1 MSSSISDEGFV
12 QDYELNTKQ
21 ELWLYCRLCRNA
33 FPVVFK
39 PRHRKVK
46 LKCVC
51 GHEGTLDTMDVFS
64 EEDEAREH
72 AAFYE
77 KVYRAAKSA
86 LADAGIPIP
95 PSGKYAKVE
104 DIHQDSG
111 FESYFDV
118 LSDQSAI
125 QDGYFEES
133 ESGVT
138 PSSITAHLAEFDNRL
153 AATADD
159 VYAQHQV
166 LSEIVTWTY
175 CRRHMNPMAE
185 QRFYE
190 ACKRDILL
198 AEQVIQEVKAR
209 LRRGEKARLSFSSF
223 KHLLI
228 ALEDDAEYEE
238 ALEVA
243 EQAADLGLKGYA
255 EKAARLREQLRRS
268 DPDARR

>member
-1 MSSSISDEGFV
+1 MSDEGFV
-12 QDYELNTKQ
+12 QDYDLNAEQ
-21 ELWLYCRLCRNA
+21 ELWLYCRLCRNT

-46 LKCVC
+46 LMCVC
-51 GHEGTLDTMDVFS
+51 GHEGTLDTMDVFR
-64 EEDEAREH
+64 EEREAKDH

-77 KVYRAAKSA
+77 KVYRAAKDA
-86 LADAGIPIP
+86 LVDAGLPIP
-95 PSGKYAKVE
+95 PSGKYAKIE
-104 DIHQDSG
+104 DIHNDSG

-118 LSDQSAI
+118 MHDQSAI
-125 QDGYFEES
+125 EDGYFEQS

-138 PSSITAHLAEFDNRL
+138 PAGISAQLAEFDNRL

-159 VYAQHQV
+159 LYAQHQV

-175 CRRHMNPMAE
+175 CRRHLNPIAE
-185 QRFYE
+185 QRFFE
-190 ACKRDILL
+190 ACKRDIML

-209 LRRGEKARLSFSSF
+209 MKRGEKLRLSFSSF

-228 ALEDDAEYEE
+228 VHEEDAEYEE

-243 EQAADLGLKGYA
+243 EQAALLGLKGYA
-255 EKAARLREQLRRS
+255 EKAARLREQLQQS
-268 DPDARR
+268 DPDYP